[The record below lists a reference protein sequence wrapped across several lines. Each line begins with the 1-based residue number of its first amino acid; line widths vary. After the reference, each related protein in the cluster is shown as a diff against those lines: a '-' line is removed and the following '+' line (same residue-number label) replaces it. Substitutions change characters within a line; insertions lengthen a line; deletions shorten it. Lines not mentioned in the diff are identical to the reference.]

1 MQFSMFLIALFSVIL
16 SGSASAST
24 FYARQSLPSCAVPC
38 IENANYGTCGQQ
50 DNVCMCNDDN
60 FIDTTTAC
68 IESTCSGSDLI
79 NAEQYSQAIC
89 RSVGVTLT
97 SSVILTGTWASIA
110 ASETSADNA
119 PAPTAAPSGTATANA
134 AVSVRSD
141 VLAGTAA
148 FGLVLFALV
157 L

>member
-1 MQFSMFLIALFSVIL
+1 MQFPMFLITLFSVL
-16 SGSASAST
+16 CGSASAST

-38 IENANYGTCGQQ
+38 IENAQYGDCGQQ
-50 DNVCMCNDDN
+50 DNVCMCNNSN
-60 FIDTTTAC
+60 FIYTTTAC
-68 IESTCSGSDLI
+68 IESLCTGSDLT

-110 ASETSADNA
+110 ASETSA
-119 PAPTAAPSGTATANA
+119 AAVPVTTGNATANA
-134 AVSVRSD
+134 AISVRSD
-141 VLAGTAA
+141 ALTGTAA